1 METKVVGIP
10 LILHLVI
17 PPIIGYTL
25 VKLFT

>member
-1 METKVVGIP
+1 METKVIGIP

-25 VKLFT
+25 VKIFT

>member
-10 LILHLVI
+10 LILHIVI

-25 VKLFT
+25 VKIFT